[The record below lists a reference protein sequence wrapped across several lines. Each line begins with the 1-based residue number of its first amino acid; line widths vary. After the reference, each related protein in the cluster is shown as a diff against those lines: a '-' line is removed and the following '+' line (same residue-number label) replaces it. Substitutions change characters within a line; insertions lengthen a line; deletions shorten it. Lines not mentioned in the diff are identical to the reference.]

1 MIEEARRHAID
12 RMVENA
18 TAMGA
23 NAVAMMRFDSS
34 EIGQTMSE
42 IVAYGTAVIV
52 EPQRNSEVAGRDELH
67 AADRRSRPRRRFLA
81 MRSSRRF
88 RGRRG
93 FVIAGS
99 APSACL
105 AIAGTI
111 FERVRYKPVTP
122 QPPLGPGWVETNE
135 RFRDPA
141 TDRWVQV
148 YFKPETGERS
158 YVEIA
163 PPTN

>member
-1 MIEEARRHAID
+1 MNGIPL
-12 RMVENA
+12 A
-18 TAMGA
+18 TAALVTGA
-23 NAVAMMRFDSS
+23 VLLAGAV
-34 EIGQTMSE
+34 
-42 IVAYGTAVIV
+42 VA
-52 EPQRNSEVAGRDELH
+52 SVAG
-67 AADRRSRPRRRFLA
+67 AD
-81 MRSSRRF
+81 
-88 RGRRG
+88 G
-93 FVIAGS
+93 FVIGWLGTVGI
-99 APSACL
+99 L